1 MKISVIT
8 VVFNNADTLLQTIQ
22 SVAGQ
27 IGGHVEYIV
36 IDGGSTDG
44 SLEIIKEHQ
53 ALITK
58 WISESDKGIY
68 DAMNKGIA
76 MATGDV
82 IGFLNADDVYAS
94 SHVLQAVAENIAD
107 ADVLY
112 GDLQYRNTDLKRV
125 VRHWKSGHYSHGDFL
140 WGWMP
145 PHPTFYARR
154 ACFEKWGSFSLELRS
169 AADYE
174 LMLRFLHK
182 HKATVKYLP
191 KVMVHMRTG
200 GVSNRSLEN
209 RMNANQE
216 DQKAW
221 AMNHLK
227 PYFFTL
233 WLKPLRKLPQ
243 FVFKT

>member
-8 VVFNNADTLLQTIQ
+8 VVFNNAETLLQTIQ

-27 IGGHVEYIV
+27 VGANVEHIIV
-36 IDGGSTDG
+36 DGGSTDG
-44 SLEIIKEHQ
+44 SLEIIKQHESSV
-53 ALITK
+53 AK
-58 WISESDKGIY
+58 WISEPDKGIY

-94 SHVLQAVAENIAD
+94 NTVLQEVTLNIAD

-112 GDLQYRNTDLKRV
+112 GDLQYRNADLSKI
-125 VRHWKSGHYSHGDFL
+125 VRHWRSGQYNEGDFL

-154 ACFEKWGSFSLELRS
+154 SCFEKWGRFSLELRS

-182 HKATVKYLP
+182 HKASVNYLP
-191 KVMVHMRTG
+191 KVMVYMRTG

-216 DQKAW
+216 DRKAW
-221 AMNHLK
+221 AINQLK
-227 PYFFTL
+227 PFFFTFL
-233 WLKPLRKLPQ
+233 LKPLRKLPQ
-243 FVFKT
+243 FVFKS